1 MRIRPG
7 FVRLTGASLST
18 NKVTGLKILFA
29 SSEAIPLIKTGGL
42 ADVSGSLPLALNDA
56 GVDAR
61 LVLPAYPNT
70 QECLNDVKELTSI
83 NLIGSVNPVRLLRGT
98 LKDKSLT
105 VYLIDAPGLLDRVGN
120 PYCTPEGTDW
130 PDNAERFCVFSR
142 AVAVLAL
149 GLGNTGW
156 KPDVVHCNDWQ
167 TALVPALLS
176 VQKDRPATIFTI
188 HNLSYQG
195 LFPKQTF
202 DRLELPDAF
211 WSPDALE
218 FFGKMSFIKGG
229 LIYADQITTVSPTYK
244 KEICTREFGYG
255 LEGILAA
262 RAGNLH
268 GILNGVDYS
277 IWDPEH
283 DPLIKKN
290 YSSTSFTMNKLDNKK
305 ELQKQFSLPLNSNV
319 AMIGLVGRLVE
330 QKGIDLVLDIL
341 KETLQMNV
349 QLVILGTGE
358 PTYEKSLLMIQQENP
373 EKLGIQINYCEK
385 TAHLIEAGADIF
397 LMPSRFEPCG
407 LNQIYS
413 LRYGTIPIV
422 RKTGGLADTVVDPN
436 NSTINNETATGFVFQ
451 QANSASLLGT
461 LKRALDL
468 YTNRTKWRKLMRNAM
483 QQEFSWKTSAKD
495 YIKVYKLAAK

>member
-1 MRIRPG
+1 M
-7 FVRLTGASLST
+7 
-18 NKVTGLKILFA
+18 KILFA
-29 SSEAIPLIKTGGL
+29 SSEATPLIKTGGL
-42 ADVSGSLPLALNDA
+42 ADVSGSLPIALNKE
-56 GVDAR
+56 GVDTR
-61 LVLPAYPNT
+61 LVLPAYPET
-70 QECLNDVKELTSI
+70 QNHLSNIKELTSI
-83 NLIGSVNPVRLLRGT
+83 ELIGSVNPVRLLRGK
-98 LKDKSLT
+98 LKGKDLT

-120 PYCTPEGTDW
+120 PYSTPEGSDW

-167 TALVPALLS
+167 TALVPAFLS
-176 VQKDRPATIFTI
+176 VQKNRPGTIFTI

-202 DRLELPDAF
+202 DRLELPKAF
-211 WSPDALE
+211 WSPESLE

-229 LIYADQITTVSPTYK
+229 LVYADQITTVSPTYK

-255 LEGILAA
+255 LEGILEG
-262 RAGNLH
+262 RIENLH

-277 IWDPEH
+277 IWDPVH

-290 YSSTSFTMNKLDNKK
+290 YNSTSFTINKLDNKK

-319 AMIGLVGRLVE
+319 AIIGLVGRLVE

-358 PTYEKSLLMIQQENP
+358 PTYEKSLLMIQQQNP
-373 EKLGIQINYCEK
+373 EKLGLQIDYSEQ

-422 RKTGGLADTVVDPN
+422 RKTGGLADTVVDTN
-436 NSTINNETATGFVFQ
+436 DQTINLGTATGFVFQ
-451 QANSASLLGT
+451 QANAASLLAT
-461 LKRALDL
+461 VKRALDL
-468 YTNRTKWRKLMRNAM
+468 YTNRISWRKLMRNAM
-483 QQEFSWKTSAKD
+483 QQEFSWASSARE
-495 YIKVYKLAAK
+495 YIEVYKLAAK

>member
-1 MRIRPG
+1 M
-7 FVRLTGASLST
+7 
-18 NKVTGLKILFA
+18 KILFA

-42 ADVSGSLPLALNDA
+42 ADVSGSLPIALNEQGLDT
-56 GVDAR
+56 R
-61 LVLPAYPNT
+61 LILPAYPGT
-70 QECLNDVKELTSI
+70 QEHLVEVKELTSL
-83 NLIGSVNPVRLLRGT
+83 NLIGAPKPVRILRGI
-98 LKDKSLT
+98 LKDKNLT
-105 VYLIDAPGLLDRVGN
+105 VYLIDAPGLLDRIGN
-120 PYCTPEGTDW
+120 PYSSPEGNDW

-142 AVAVLAL
+142 AVAVIAL

-156 KPDVVHCNDWQ
+156 KPEVVHCNDWQ

-176 VQKDRPATIFTI
+176 VQKNRPGTVFTI

-202 DRLELPDAF
+202 DRLELPELF
-211 WSPDALE
+211 WSPDSLE

-229 LIYADQITTVSPTYK
+229 LVYADQITTVSPSYK
-244 KEICTREFGYG
+244 NEICTREFGYG
-255 LEGILAA
+255 LEGILKG
-262 RAGNLH
+262 RKNNLH

-290 YSSTSFTMNKLDNKK
+290 FSSTSFTMNKLDNKK
-305 ELQKQFSLPLNSNV
+305 ELQKQFSLPLNSNA

-341 KETLQMNV
+341 KEILKLDV

-358 PTYEKSLLMIQQENP
+358 PTYEQSLLMTQQEHP
-373 EKLGIQINYCEK
+373 EKLGVQIGYSEQM
-385 TAHLIEAGADIF
+385 AHLIEAGADIF

-413 LRYGTIPIV
+413 LRYATIPIV
-422 RKTGGLADTVVDPN
+422 RKTGGLADTVVDTTDT
-436 NSTINNETATGFVFQ
+436 TINNGTATGFVFQ
-451 QANSASLLGT
+451 QTNAAALLT
-461 LKRALDL
+461 TIKRALSL
-468 YTNRTKWRKLMRNAM
+468 YSNRTSWRKLMRNAM
-483 QQEFSWKTSAKD
+483 HQEFSWASSAKD
-495 YIKVYKLAAK
+495 YSKVYKLTTK